1 MIYYLSKLDDGIF
14 RGFGVIPK
22 ITSANSC
29 KAIHDILNCYSTFLC
44 LFASGKC
51 EKEGQKLQKSRE
63 RRAFLMK

>member
-1 MIYYLSKLDDGIF
+1 MYYLSKLDDGIF
-14 RGFGVIPK
+14 RGFEVIPK

-29 KAIHDILNCYSTFLC
+29 KAIHDIINRYFTFLC

-51 EKEGQKLQKSRE
+51 EKEGQQLQKSLE